1 MQNPARN
8 DLSIS
13 PPSRDTTDREGILD
27 AEGRFP
33 ASALRTAEILRIETE
48 VLRWNVCPIPGH
60 LLWSIPMSALAVD
73 DRARYRANPTVLQ
86 ALKSPRMLT
95 REVLAGL
102 VVGLA
107 LIPEAIAFS
116 VIAGV
121 DPKVGLFSSFI
132 MAVSI
137 AFLGGRPAMVT
148 AATGAVA
155 LVIAPVAPTY
165 GMDYF
170 IATVIL
176 AGIFQVLLGVLGVA
190 KLMRFIP
197 RSVMVGFVNALAIF
211 VFSSQFPQLI
221 DVPWLV
227 YPLVALGI
235 VVMIVMPRITRVVP
249 APLVSVIIVTGVV
262 LAFAI
267 TVPTVGDQG
276 ELPKSLPE
284 LFIPN
289 VPLTWET
296 FTIIAPFALG
306 VALVG
311 LMESLLTAKL
321 VDEITDTHSNKTRE
335 SWAQG
340 VANMLSGIFGG
351 MGGCAVIG
359 QTMINVKSS
368 GARTRI
374 STFFAGIFLFLLV
387 VVFGDF
393 VGTIPMAALV
403 AVMIMVAIGAF
414 DWHSVKPSTLK
425 RMPKSE
431 TFVMVA
437 TVVLVLLTHNLAVG
451 VVGGVL
457 VASVLFVRRVAHF
470 VSVERSLDRSVSGDV
485 ARYVVNGELFF
496 ASSND
501 LTTLFEYPDDPEH
514 VVIDLSGSHIWDAS
528 TVAALDAIE
537 TKYAAL
543 GKSVEIVG
551 MNESSQRMRGR
562 LTGGFE

>member
-1 MQNPARN
+1 M
-8 DLSIS
+8 S
-13 PPSRDTTDREGILD
+13 TTL
-27 AEGRFP
+27 
-33 ASALRTAEILRIETE
+33 
-48 VLRWNVCPIPGH
+48 
-60 LLWSIPMSALAVD
+60 D
-73 DRARYRANPTVLQ
+73 DRARYRDDPSVLSV
-86 ALKSPRMLT
+86 LKRPRLLT

-132 MAVSI
+132 MAVAI

-155 LVIAPVAPTY
+155 LVVAPVAPTY
-165 GMDYF
+165 GLDYL
-170 IATVIL
+170 IATIIL
-176 AGIFQVLLGVLGVA
+176 AGVFQILLGVLGVA

-197 RSVMVGFVNALAIF
+197 RSVMTGFVNALAIF
-211 VFSSQFPQLI
+211 VFSSQIPHLLG
-221 DVPWLV
+221 VPWLV
-227 YPLVALGI
+227 YPLVVLGI
-235 VVMIVMPRITRVVP
+235 LVMIAMPRLTKVIP
-249 APLVSVIIVTGVV
+249 APLISVVIVTAVV
-262 LAFAI
+262 LVFAI
-267 TVPTVGDQG
+267 QVPTVGDQG
-276 ELPKSLPE
+276 ELPETLPSLF
-284 LFIPN
+284 LPN

-306 VALVG
+306 VAVVG
-311 LMESLLTAKL
+311 LMESLMTAKL

-340 VANMLSGIFGG
+340 AANVLSGFLGG

-393 VGTIPMAALV
+393 VATIPMAALV

-414 DWHSVKPSTLK
+414 DWHSVRPSTLR

-431 TFVMVA
+431 TFVMIS

-451 VVGGVL
+451 VVGGVF
-457 VASVLFVRRVAHF
+457 VASVLFVRRVAH
-470 VSVERSLDRSVSGDV
+470 VVAVTRTVDADA
-485 ARYVVNGELFF
+485 ARYVVDGELFF

-501 LTTLFEYPDDPEH
+501 LTTQFEYAADPDR
-514 VVIDLSGSHIWDAS
+514 VVIDLSRSHVWDAS

-537 TKYAAL
+537 TKYAQH
-543 GKSVEIVG
+543 GKTVELVG
-551 MNESSQRMRGR
+551 LDEASGTFHGR
-562 LTGGFE
+562 LSGGFPPA

>member
-1 MQNPARN
+1 MP
-8 DLSIS
+8 
-13 PPSRDTTDREGILD
+13 D
-27 AEGRFP
+27 AIPVQDPKERY
-33 ASALRTAEILRIETE
+33 RIE
-48 VLRWNVCPIPGH
+48 
-60 LLWSIPMSALAVD
+60 
-73 DRARYRANPTVLQ
+73 PTVLQ
-86 ALKSPRMLT
+86 ALRSPRLLT

-132 MAVSI
+132 MAVAIS
-137 AFLGGRPAMVT
+137 FLGGRPAMIT

-155 LVIAPVAPTY
+155 LVIAPVAPAY
-165 GMDYF
+165 GIDYF
-170 IATVIL
+170 IATVLL
-176 AGIFQVLLGVLGVA
+176 AGVFQVLLAVLGVA

-197 RSVMVGFVNALAIF
+197 RSVMTGFVNALAIF
-211 VFSSQFPQLI
+211 VFSSQVPHLW

-235 VVMIVMPRITRVVP
+235 LVMIFMPKISKVIP
-249 APLVSVIIVTGVV
+249 APLMSVVIVTAVV
-262 LAFAI
+262 IVFAI
-267 TVPTVGDQG
+267 NVPTVGDQG
-276 ELPKSLPE
+276 ELPRSLPE

-306 VALVG
+306 VAVVG
-311 LMESLLTAKL
+311 LLESLMTAKL
-321 VDEITDTHSNKTRE
+321 VDEITDTHSRKTRE
-335 SWAQG
+335 AWAQG

-359 QTMINVKSS
+359 QTMINVKS

-374 STFFAGIFLFLLV
+374 STFFAGVFLFLLV

-393 VGTIPMAALV
+393 VTTIPMAALV
-403 AVMIMVAIGAF
+403 AVMIMIAIGAF
-414 DWHSVKPSTLK
+414 DWHSIRPSTLK

-431 TFVMVA
+431 TFVMLV
-437 TVVLVLLTHNLAVG
+437 TVLAVVVTHNLAIG
-451 VVGGVL
+451 VVAGVI

-470 VSVERSLDRSVSGDV
+470 VTVTRTVSDDTAHYLV
-485 ARYVVNGELFF
+485 DGELFF

-501 LTTLFEYPDDPEH
+501 LTTQFEYAADPERI
-514 VVIDLSGSHIWDAS
+514 VIDMSRSHVWDAS

-537 TKYAAL
+537 TKYAQHGKTVQLL
-543 GKSVEIVG
+543 GL
-551 MNESSQRMRGR
+551 NDASSLFHGR
-562 LTGGFE
+562 LTGRLGSEG